1 VTFALIVGAGSLG
14 AVCRYLVSGVLQRSA
29 RSDFPV
35 GTLVVNLTGAFT
47 IGIVAGS
54 PLFDPVAATAVISF
68 LGGYTT
74 FSTFTFETVRLAE
87 AGALDQALRNVA
99 ATAVVGLAAAGAGL
113 AIAAAL

>member
-1 VTFALIVGAGSLG
+1 MTFALIVGAGSLG

-74 FSTFTFETVRLAE
+74 FSTWMIETIRL
-87 AGALDQALRNVA
+87 GLPDLRARSILNLTLTLVLGV
-99 ATAVVGLAAAGAGL
+99 TLTAAGYSLVG
-113 AIAAAL
+113 